1 MRKILENICNGTS
14 GLGIKRWFQIS
25 IVPALILIAL
35 PVNATI
41 IGSTSVVTG
50 GTAFTIDGG
59 AFFKLTTP
67 LSGSTPL
74 NSVGD
79 NNFQDSNLYG
89 FDEDQNILLGAP
101 LSVDIGTSPT
111 TGDYV
116 ASHYIFF
123 DPSANRKII
132 GTVDFD
138 SAVLGIITSKTNLDA
153 SDFLADTGVNYLSP
167 GLRGLESADS
177 VWISGTNPNQIGLD
191 FTANSPG
198 DYIRV
203 LTTFSPQAAVPEPS
217 TVILLGIGLAGLGGG
232 FLRRRQKQKLIKDC

>member
-14 GLGIKRWFQIS
+14 GLGIKRWFQIA

-41 IGSTSVVTG
+41 IGGSVTG
-50 GTAFTIDGG
+50 GNAGG
-59 AFFKLTTP
+59 SFFKLPVP
-67 LSGSTPL
+67 LVGSTPY

-79 NNFQDSNLYG
+79 DTFDDNNLYG
-89 FDEDQNILLGAP
+89 FDEDQNILLGGS
-101 LSVDIGTSPT
+101 LTVDIGTSPSS
-111 TGDYV
+111 GYV

-123 DPSANRKII
+123 DPSANRTIT

-138 SAVLGIITSKTNLDA
+138 SEVLGIITSKSNLDS
-153 SDFLADTGVNYLSP
+153 SDFLANTGVNYLSP
-167 GLRGLESADS
+167 TLRGLESADS
-177 VWISGTNPNQIGLD
+177 VWISGLQQIELD

-198 DYIRV
+198 DFIRV
-203 LTTFSPQAAVPEPS
+203 ITTYSPQAAVPEPS

-232 FLRRRQKQKLIKDC
+232 YLRRRQRQNIIKNC